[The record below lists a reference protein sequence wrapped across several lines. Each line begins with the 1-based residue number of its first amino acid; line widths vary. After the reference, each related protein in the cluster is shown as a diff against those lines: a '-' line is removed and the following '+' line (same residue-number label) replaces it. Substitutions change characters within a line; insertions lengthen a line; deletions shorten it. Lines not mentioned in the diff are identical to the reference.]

1 MELQHLQFG
10 YQDNDSFHTV
20 TAHHPDSEFPVG
32 QIDWVKNNK
41 RAAKTAEA
49 TPGEVVGLWAQPQKQ
64 GIGTALWNEAKSRD
78 PNIHHSTS
86 QTPSGAAWAKK
97 VGD

>member
-1 MELQHLQFG
+1 MELQQLQFG
-10 YQDNDSFHTV
+10 YKDNGDFHTV
-20 TAHHPDSEFPVG
+20 EATHPDKEFPVG

-41 RAAKTAEA
+41 RAAKSSGGQ
-49 TPGEVVGLWAQPQKQ
+49 PGEVMGLWAQPQRQ

-78 PNIHHSTS
+78 PNIKHSDS